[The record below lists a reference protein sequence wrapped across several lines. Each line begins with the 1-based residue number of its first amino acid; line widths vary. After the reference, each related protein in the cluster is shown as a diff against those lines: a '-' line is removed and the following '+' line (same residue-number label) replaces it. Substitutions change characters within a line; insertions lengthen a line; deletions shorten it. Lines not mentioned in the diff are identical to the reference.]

1 MRQEPKQP
9 TATAE
14 ELRPLVEDALRSKR
28 LLLTFPRALEARFRA
43 DSAIHRA
50 AEMRSFAMI
59 TCGLYLLVLAMAAT
73 IFHGFCE
80 IPHQILHGV
89 TVVTITLLAIP
100 FLRGDVSFRARK
112 TAFFLTCLAYGLL
125 PLLFVVT
132 EAHRPPI
139 EELIIAAL
147 PISYLIMFSR
157 LPMHLAGLLTLA
169 ILGGYAL
176 VLATLA
182 PAWPCLEDKLELLA
196 LILLQAGPALVA
208 LRFIERSIRK
218 LYLHGLLERLNY
230 ERALASNAVLTSLSY
245 TDPLTGVANRR
256 RMDAELARICD
267 LEDARASFL
276 MLDIDWFKTFNDHY
290 GHPLGDRCL
299 QEVATCLSGV
309 LRDGDLL
316 ARMGGEEFGVLLP
329 GILMQEAVLVAERLR
344 KAVASYPFMVGTQ
357 IVKITVSIGIST
369 IVPHDDP
376 ARVVEAA
383 DKALYRAKQAGRN
396 QIGGPWTKQAP
407 RDGLAES

>member
-1 MRQEPKQP
+1 MRQEPQHRNP
-9 TATAE
+9 LAE
-14 ELRPLVEDALRSKR
+14 DLRPLVENALQSKR
-28 LLLTFPRALEARFRA
+28 LLLTFPPILEARFRLDTA
-43 DSAIHRA
+43 AYRS
-50 AEMRSFAMI
+50 AEMRSFAII

-73 IFHGFCE
+73 VFHGFCE

-89 TVVTITLLAIP
+89 TVAAVTGFAMP
-100 FLRGDVSFRARK
+100 FLRGEVSFLARN
-112 TAFFLTCLAYGLL
+112 TAFFLLSLAFGLL

-132 EAHRPPI
+132 EAHQPPM

-157 LPMHLAGLLTLA
+157 LRLDLAILLTLA
-169 ILGGYAL
+169 TLGGYAL
-176 VLATLA
+176 VLAVLA
-182 PAWPCLEDKLELLA
+182 PGWPCLEDKVELLA

-208 LRFIERSIRK
+208 LRFIERSARK
-218 LYLHGLLERLNY
+218 LYLLALLERLNY

-276 MLDIDWFKTFNDHY
+276 MLDIDWFKSFNDHY

-299 QEVATCLSGV
+299 QEVANCLAGV

-329 GILMQEAVLVAERLR
+329 GIPMQEAVLVAERLR
-344 KAVASYPFMVGTQ
+344 KAVASFPFMVGTQ
-357 IVKITVSIGIST
+357 IVKITVSIGISA